1 MGQEQGLTRNRTRS
15 AITNLAEAHLGDA
28 GSGAMRV
35 GAAAPISDTVFAANR
50 VGSEAL
56 DGARAGED
64 RARLRRTD
72 VSGAGNPAV
81 AGKPENGGDRRRR
94 EGEDEE
100 RENAE

>member
-1 MGQEQGLTRNRTRS
+1 MGQEQGLTRNRTRP
-15 AITNLAEAHLGDA
+15 AITDLAEADLGDA

-64 RARLRRTD
+64 RARRHRTE

-81 AGKPENGGDRRRR
+81 AWKPKNGGDRRRR